1 MSKRLKLNCNKRS
14 ISNATDG
21 NGDPTRVYQKDEKDA
36 EQVQLTAQIVQE
48 ILNNKIDRIERKMQK
63 ISFNTLNANTA
74 MPHL

>member
-36 EQVQLTAQIVQE
+36 EQVELTAQIFQE
-48 ILNNKIDRIERKMQK
+48 ILNNRIDRIERKIQEV
-63 ISFNTLNANTA
+63 SFNTHNANTT
-74 MPHL
+74 MSDS